1 MGMKGRQ
8 GKTIR
13 VAIQKIQHLI
23 NRQSG
28 KEYRKYRGGTYQRNN
43 TKKLPRTE
51 GQIEKANRVPNKNY
65 TRMTFKTTKKIER
78 KDSIRIT
85 FDLPMTTLQAGRQRS
100 SAFKILSKNCCQS
113 RILYPIKLLIKCT
126 IRIVLGIQG
135 LKIIYPLY
143 ILLQEVTRE
152 NVPPKQ
158 EHEKKEMKAQD
169 PGRRGEGNSQA
180 WRAN

>member
-51 GQIEKANRVPNKNY
+51 GQIEKANRVSNKNY

-78 KDSIRIT
+78 KGSIQIT
-85 FDLPMTTLQAGRQRS
+85 FDLPITTLAS
-100 SAFKILSKNCCQS
+100 WK
-113 RILYPIKLLIKCT
+113 T
-126 IRIVLGIQG
+126 
-135 LKIIYPLY
+135 
-143 ILLQEVTRE
+143 
-152 NVPPKQ
+152 
-158 EHEKKEMKAQD
+158 KE
-169 PGRRGEGNSQA
+169 
-180 WRAN
+180 